1 MSYKNNSLQ
10 RDKKMT
16 YNDVCRVA
24 QIASL
29 NATETSCLDV
39 TLGSYFQR
47 KLDFLR
53 ALLKLCT
60 LVSEKVG
67 NFGYTYIETSH
78 RLLAPA
84 LISM

>member
-1 MSYKNNSLQ
+1 MMCVVW
-10 RDKKMT
+10 R
-16 YNDVCRVA
+16 

-67 NFGYTYIETSH
+67 NFG
-78 RLLAPA
+78 LLT
-84 LISM
+84 